1 MSTRAPYGQA
11 VKAAIYQL
19 KHKMTTKAAAK
30 MFGVDHQSIKHARL
44 RKNIAHPFPRKSNAV
59 RAAKMILD
67 GKLNVE
73 SAIKTYKASRATI
86 SCAVNR
92 MGKSLMDL
100 REDRR
105 IFKNRKHYY
114 FRLRTKHKTVFKA
127 LSDDIYVARIMRD
140 KLEQELGLSK

>member
-59 RAAKMILD
+59 RAAKLIID

-73 SAIKTYKASRATI
+73 TAIKTYKASRATI

-92 MGKSLMDL
+92 MGKSLMDI

>member
-11 VKAAIYQL
+11 VRAAIYQL

-59 RAAKMILD
+59 RAAKLILD

-73 SAIKTYKASRATI
+73 TAIKTYKASRATI

-100 REDRR
+100 RENRR

-127 LSDDIYVARIMRD
+127 LSDDIHVARIMRD

>member
-59 RAAKMILD
+59 RAAKLIID

-73 SAIKTYKASRATI
+73 TAIKTYKASRATI

-92 MGKSLMDL
+92 MGKSLMDI

-127 LSDDIYVARIMRD
+127 LSDYIHVARIMRD

>member
-1 MSTRAPYGQA
+1 MSTRAHYGQA
-11 VKAAIYQL
+11 IKAAIYQL
-19 KHKMTTKAAAK
+19 KNKMTTKAAAK

-59 RAAKMILD
+59 RAAKLILD

-73 SAIKTYKASRATI
+73 TAIKTYKASRATI

-105 IFKNRKHYY
+105 IFKNRNHYY
-114 FRLRTKHKTVFKA
+114 FRLRTKHKNVFKA
-127 LSDDIYVARIMRD
+127 LSDDIHVARIMRD

>member
-30 MFGVDHQSIKHARL
+30 MFGVDYQSIKHARL

-67 GKLNVE
+67 GKLNVQ

-92 MGKSLMDL
+92 MGKSMMDL

-140 KLEQELGLSK
+140 KLEKELGLSK